1 MSRRRGSSIAWF
13 VLLASAIAP
22 ACSLILP
29 FDSFVALDAPD
40 AAVDVSDPAR
50 DALEDVFVADT
61 DAADDSIDAMLDAID
76 DALDASDD
84 ALDATTD
91 SPLDATTDS
100 PIDATADATIDATVD
115 ASIDATVDA
124 SIDATSDGARDA
136 GTDSAR
142 DATADRAGDVLT
154 DAPPDACPSIA
165 VTCTPAA
172 SCVDHLAQGRTANGF
187 YYVDHDGRPD
197 TAPLLVECDMSLGGW
212 TRLFRINGSNGCPG
226 PLRHIGTSRVC
237 VRPMVAEGSITSL
250 AIPNFVRY
258 REVQARV
265 ALLGF
270 AGVDAFGNPAPN
282 NTWSTYYVDGLS
294 LFARDPGAT
303 SPRHVWT
310 WALAGIEAYTDS
322 GVVTGAPCPCNGGP
336 APVVEIG
343 RSYLCAATLTPL
355 AAMTPLA
362 WRDPITAWVTSG
374 LGGACAMGDPAG
386 RFFSSSTSDST
397 APFEVRLIV
406 SGASFDAPTPGEDVG
421 IRDFDL
427 LVR

>member
-1 MSRRRGSSIAWF
+1 MSRRRGSSIAWL
-13 VLLASAIAP
+13 VLLASTIAP

-40 AAVDVSDPAR
+40 AAVDASDAAR
-50 DALEDVFVADT
+50 DAIDDVFASDT
-61 DAADDSIDAMLDAID
+61 DAADDSLDALDDAFDASDDGDTAGD
-76 DALDASDD
+76 DALDAASD
-84 ALDATTD
+84 
-91 SPLDATTDS
+91 SS
-100 PIDATADATIDATVD
+100 IDAAGDTSLDVTAD
-115 ASIDATVDA
+115 ASIDATADDA
-124 SIDATSDGARDA
+124 LDATSDGARDA
-136 GTDSAR
+136 MF
-142 DATADRAGDVLT
+142 DALADVPPDRASDART

-172 SCVDHLAQGRTANGF
+172 SCADHLAQGRTANGF

-237 VRPMVAEGSITSL
+237 VRPMVAEGSITTL
-250 AIPNFVRY
+250 AVPNFVRY

-310 WALAGIEAYTDS
+310 WALAGIGAYTDG
-322 GVVTGAPCPCNGGP
+322 GVVTGTPCPCNGGP
-336 APVVEIG
+336 APVTEIG

-355 AAMTPLA
+355 AATTPLA